1 MKTLF
6 ATFLMLITLTAF
18 SQKRETRDVS
28 DFDEVVMRLSGKVY
42 IKIGDKN
49 EVILEGD
56 EDVLEEVETEVRGGK
71 LSIGEEGKRRWS
83 WRRSR
88 TRLNVYITVKE
99 LNGAYVSGS
108 GDIIGQTVF
117 KSDNFKASVSGS
129 GDIELEL
136 DAKEVDSRI
145 SGAGNIEL
153 SGASQY
159 AKLSISGSG
168 KYLAEEMKVDE
179 YEISISGSGRGSI
192 NAQESLDV
200 RISGSGSVYYR
211 GRPSVNSRVAGSG
224 RVRRIN

>member
-1 MKTLF
+1 
-6 ATFLMLITLTAF
+6 MLITLTAF
-18 SQKRETRDVS
+18 SQNRETRDVG

-42 IKIGDKN
+42 IKQGDKN

-56 EDVLEEVETEVRGGK
+56 ENVLERVETDVRGGR
-71 LSIGEEGKRRWS
+71 LNIGEEGKSRWS

-88 TRLNVYITVKE
+88 TKLNVYITVKE
-99 LNGAYVSGS
+99 LNGAFVSGA

-117 KSDNFKASVSGS
+117 KSDDFRVSVSGS

-136 DAKEVDSRI
+136 DAKDVDSRI

-153 SGASQY
+153 SGSAQY

-168 KYLAEEMKVDE
+168 KYLAEEMKVDD

-192 NAQESLDV
+192 NAQENLDV